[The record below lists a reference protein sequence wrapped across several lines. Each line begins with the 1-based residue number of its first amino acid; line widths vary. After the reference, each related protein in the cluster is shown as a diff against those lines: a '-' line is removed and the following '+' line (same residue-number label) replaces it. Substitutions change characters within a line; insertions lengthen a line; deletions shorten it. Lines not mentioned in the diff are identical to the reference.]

1 MHTQL
6 IQELNTVLKPSQI
19 LSGDQLQHRFHHIWK
34 MDEPLEAVAV
44 VIPTTTQEVSSI
56 LKICNEVQQRV
67 SIHGGL
73 TNLVGGTETLKEEL
87 VISLEKLNK
96 IEELD
101 ASSRTMTVQSGVI
114 LEQIQKQAKENDLF
128 FPLNFGAKGSAQIG
142 GIISTNAGGL
152 RVLRYGMT
160 RNLVLGI
167 EAVLMDGT
175 IISSMKK
182 IIKDNSGYD
191 LKQLFIGSEG
201 TIGVVTKA
209 ILKLQELP
217 SSRVSAMVSINEYQ
231 NVVLLLKL
239 MDAGFAGSLSG
250 FELMWKSYY
259 NVGTSAPSLMKPPL
273 PQDSRYY
280 VLVESLA
287 RDQSKDILI
296 LEQLL
301 ETALERGL
309 IEDAVIASTE
319 ADLQWF
325 WQIREDVHAITSQ
338 MNYDQHFDISLPI
351 PLIGKTIDQI
361 VAELKLLNGVEQVV
375 TFGHVADGNIH
386 LIIGKN
392 ESSQELT
399 NSINEVIYRP
409 LKTIG
414 GSISAEHGI
423 GVHKKAYLHLCR
435 SDEEINI
442 MKTIKRSLDPNNLLN
457 RGRIFDL

>member
-414 GSISAEHGI
+414 GSVSAEHGI